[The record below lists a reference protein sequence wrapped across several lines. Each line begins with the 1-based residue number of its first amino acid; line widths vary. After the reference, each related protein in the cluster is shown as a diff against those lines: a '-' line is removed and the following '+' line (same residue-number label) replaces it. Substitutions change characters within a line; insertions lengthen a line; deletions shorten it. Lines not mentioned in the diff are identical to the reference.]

1 MIVIIATLQ
10 VIPGKTEVFER
21 FMADLAKSVIANEPD
36 THVYQLCRI
45 PGLENAY
52 RMIEF
57 YTDQAAIDAHVQT
70 PWFKEALPKF
80 HETLAAKPQL
90 EFLDSID
97 G

>member
-57 YTDQAAIDAHVQT
+57 YTDQAAIDAVKQWVYT
-70 PWFKEALPKF
+70 PTLLNGVPVPVIMTVTVNFKL
-80 HETLAAKPQL
+80 
-90 EFLDSID
+90 S
-97 G
+97 